1 MQKNANEL
9 TFLAH
14 FEFHRQIVKKQELK
28 HRAKYERSNAIFN
41 LMQIKE
47 DQVTLALSIKKR
59 FHSTNYQLIE
69 MIGQGGFGIVYKA
82 KQISTDQVVAIKF
95 LTLTSEFDS
104 NKRERY
110 LERFQRETALSSRLQ
125 HPNIVRLLDKGVC
138 DDDLV
143 YAVFEYVDG
152 ISLKQHLTENGAL
165 LPADTANLMGQVLD
179 ALSHAHDQGVIHRDL
194 KPANIMLSRVGTK
207 DHIKILDFGIGTLSN
222 EVRQHDYKSITL
234 THETLGTP
242 SYSAPEQLRG
252 ESPSIKSD
260 IYVWGLV
267 FIECLTSE
275 PAITGNS
282 LASIF
287 HKQLSLSNVP
297 IPTAVAGHPVANLL
311 RRVLNKKVNERAGDA
326 SLIYHD
332 LKQININS
340 LVGDISL
347 SHKAT
352 PSIKH
357 EDGTTSQVRNERVE
371 NTYLH
376 NNELDLN
383 NTLSAALEETQINT
397 GLALNTSMIE
407 RKQISILCVSLTLKS
422 LIDSQVDDSDLELLD
437 VLHRD
442 SKSQC
447 IDIAVRYGA
456 YHAGSLGDTILFY
469 FGYPSV
475 SDNDSRLCARTA
487 LDITSNINQRNAL
500 LKNTNQLEIQARM
513 GMHTGLVSHYADA
526 MPEGGAINV
535 AMELARLSRPRQVLC
550 SQASKRLLEGYIEFK
565 MALSHNLGTKKEAEA
580 VHQLVGERLNEAF
593 GFLRG
598 TRSAHAF
605 VGREE
610 ELDTLKQIF
619 DDTSSDAPSY
629 IHIHG
634 EAGIGK
640 SRLIYEVRGLANHF
654 QHYMCQCLP
663 EHRYSGL
670 HPILSIIKN
679 KYNLNTAG
687 SADNAAVLSNNIA
700 LVLKSE
706 LPTNYVQSIPLVL
719 TWLNLPEV
727 DNLQIPVLNA
737 ETQKDILFKA
747 LSTLL
752 LFNDNADVDC
762 RYKKLFL
769 FEDVHWSDPTT
780 LDFLKYFLTN
790 TDNTESNIKVILTSR
805 EKSPET
811 LSDLSAL
818 NISLKGFDEKNS
830 NLFIKT
836 LFNGSNISKLVY
848 KEIISKTGGVPL
860 YIEELV
866 GMLLNKNIVQH
877 LNGIYDFVNN
887 KILTTIPSTL
897 IEFLQHKID
906 SLRFSTETLQIS
918 SAIGR
923 EFDLKLLI
931 ESSNKNEID
940 ILRDLEELLKNELIY
955 KQRRINGDVYIF
967 KHALVRDSV
976 YESLDKNIRISISNR
991 ISESL
996 IKICDTNSYV
1006 DLKNISKH
1014 LAISKRYYEAIT
1026 YALDCLTK
1034 MQCLGLSNELLSF
1047 GDKVISWFDIYDD
1060 IYNELK
1066 LYEILLSSELMV
1078 SSYSSKNASK
1088 WSVRIRNI
1096 INKNEIEDE
1105 NLLAKMS
1112 ENIKVLEFL
1121 NLYYS
1126 SKFDEAKALGLK
1138 LISEYDIKGD
1148 VDKNLLVNCFLSQ
1161 IYQLEG
1167 EFSKAINSFDDLLKN
1182 YDSKVHRNI
1191 FIESDSDFLP
1201 YCKAMMS
1208 LSYIHN
1214 DNIDK
1219 AIELSNESVSLSV
1232 KVKYHISCVVSHIF
1246 SALSYFFNGQEEK
1259 VIEVCDSYYR
1269 DYYCSDNKVY
1279 HIVFLEILHLIAK
1292 GELHKAKNV
1301 ILNLY
1306 NSSNY
1311 FSIGWYTH
1319 FLAKKM
1325 IENNAYEEAVELMEL
1340 SLSKSE
1346 NTSEVATLPIIL
1358 NSLAYA
1364 LYKKNGVKT
1373 SHIDN
1378 LLFLSA
1384 KISRKQ
1390 GAVYFEKES
1399 RQILDEMK

>member
-1 MQKNANEL
+1 M
-9 TFLAH
+9 
-14 FEFHRQIVKKQELK
+14 
-28 HRAKYERSNAIFN
+28 S
-41 LMQIKE
+41 IKE
-47 DQVTLALSIKKR
+47 EHVALALSIKKR

-104 NKRERY
+104 NKRKRY

-267 FIECLTSE
+267 FIECLTGE

-340 LVGDISL
+340 LVGDIST

-352 PSIKH
+352 SSVI
-357 EDGTTSQVRNERVE
+357 QVEASDNSFDI
-371 NTYLH
+371 NKLNKIQIL
-376 NNELDLN
+376 NNKFDIN

-422 LIDSQVDDSDLELLD
+422 LNDSQVDDSDLELLD

-565 MALSHNLGTKKEAEA
+565 MALNHNLGTKKEAEA

-598 TRSAHAF
+598 TRSVHAF

-610 ELDTLKQIF
+610 ELDTLKHVF
-619 DDTSSDAPSY
+619 DDTNDDTPSY

-640 SRLIYEVRGLANHF
+640 SRLIYEVRELTNKFH
-654 QHYMCQCLP
+654 HYMCQCLP

-670 HPILSIIKN
+670 HPILSVIKN
-679 KYNLNTAG
+679 KYNLNNLDGTDSTALVTIKNILQKNENLNSKLAMPILLSWLNIPLPEG
-687 SADNAAVLSNNIA
+687 LEIEVLS
-700 LVLKSE
+700 
-706 LPTNYVQSIPLVL
+706 
-719 TWLNLPEV
+719 PEV
-727 DNLQIPVLNA
+727 
-737 ETQKDILFKA
+737 QKKMLYDAII
-747 LSTLL
+747 SLL
-752 LFNDNADVDC
+752 LTDC
-762 RYKKLFL
+762 SVEKVSKRIMFIC
-769 FEDVHWSDPTT
+769 EDMHWSDPTT
-780 LDFLKYFLTN
+780 LEFLKYLLGHELFKK
-790 TDNTESNIKVILTSR
+790 IQPILIVSSR
-805 EKSPET
+805 ESIGDKFENNQYLDICLKRIDASKSKEFIYKFFGC
-811 LSDLSAL
+811 
-818 NISLKGFDEKNS
+818 NNVS
-830 NLFIKT
+830 NK
-836 LFNGSNISKLVY
+836 VY
-848 KEIISKTGGVPL
+848 EEIIKRTDGVPL
-860 YIEELV
+860 FIEELLF
-866 GMLLNKNIVQH
+866 MMKNKNIIHH
-877 LNGIYDFVNN
+877 LNGVIDFVHESSIKN
-887 KILTTIPSTL
+887 IPDTL
-897 IEFLQHKID
+897 VESLQYKID
-906 SLRFSTETLQIS
+906 SLTTSKETAQI
-918 SAIGR
+918 AAVIGR
-923 EFDLKLLI
+923 EFDH
-931 ESSNKNEID
+931 
-940 ILRDLEELLKNELIY
+940 ELLALVTRGDRTELRKNLNELLEKDIIY
-955 KQRRINGDVYIF
+955 VKRHVYGDKYIF
-967 KHALVRDSV
+967 KHALIRDAFYSAINPDVKEVFHENIAITIEENKLNLLDSDVFSLIYHYQKCYKNRKVVFYSVLAVKKTIEIADFKQAIFFSNNALKYLKGIEHTVFEKLNIYHYLITSTMMLYGWASGKVEIIINHVKELISSVNEKEIPFSIFWTIATYYEVRGIHNKCQSV
-976 YESLDKNIRISISNR
+976 INMALDGSLDEDDQSALHALKSHSLWTQGNLDESLNNT
-991 ISESL
+991 
-996 IKICDTNSYV
+996 KI
-1006 DLKNISKH
+1006 
-1014 LAISKRYYEAIT
+1014 
-1026 YALDCLTK
+1026 
-1034 MQCLGLSNELLSF
+1034 
-1047 GDKVISWFDIYDD
+1047 
-1060 IYNELK
+1060 
-1066 LYEILLSSELMV
+1066 
-1078 SSYSSKNASK
+1078 
-1088 WSVRIRNI
+1088 
-1096 INKNEIEDE
+1096 
-1105 NLLAKMS
+1105 
-1112 ENIKVLEFL
+1112 
-1121 NLYYS
+1121 
-1126 SKFDEAKALGLK
+1126 GLK
-1138 LISEYDIKGD
+1138 KYSGD
-1148 VDKNLLVNCFLSQ
+1148 VEHVVK
-1161 IYQLEG
+1161 YG
-1167 EFSKAINSFDDLLKN
+1167 H
-1182 YDSKVHRNI
+1182 DSKVFLLSVQALIYSNLGEKNKSKKAIIDALHHAESLNNPHSI
-1191 FIESDSDFLP
+1191 CMSKVYQCCCMYQNKDVDGFIEIINEVSEITNKYQLGNWNGTVSIL
-1201 YCKAMMS
+1201 KAWY
-1208 LSYIHN
+1208 LK
-1214 DNIDK
+1214 DLTL
-1219 AIELSNESVSLSV
+1219 AL
-1232 KVKYHISCVVSHIF
+1232 
-1246 SALSYFFNGQEEK
+1246 SALKEMKDSGLTEMQGYWNSMIAD
-1259 VIEVCDSYYR
+1259 IEIS
-1269 DYYCSDNKVY
+1269 
-1279 HIVFLEILHLIAK
+1279 K
-1292 GELHKAKNV
+1292 GEFDNA
-1301 ILNLY
+1301 
-1306 NSSNY
+1306 NSRIEC
-1311 FSIGWYTH
+1311 SIEHT
-1319 FLAKKM
+1319 KKSG
-1325 IENNAYEEAVELMEL
+1325 E
-1340 SLSKSE
+1340 
-1346 NTSEVATLPIIL
+1346 
-1358 NSLAYA
+1358 
-1364 LYKKNGVKT
+1364 
-1373 SHIDN
+1373 
-1378 LLFLSA
+1378 LLFL
-1384 KISRKQ
+1384 
-1390 GAVYFEKES
+1390 
-1399 RQILDEMK
+1399 DELNRLKLFVNNEMSKT